1 MGGQC
6 WLNVALMNDQ
16 SMVSHRDWSEPLTV
30 QNSRTL
36 AWDGLSVLVKANFDV
51 MKLVAV
57 GSMVVGEDFLLLLL

>member
-6 WLNVALMNDQ
+6 RLNVALMNDQ

-30 QNSRTL
+30 QNSRRL

-51 MKLVAV
+51 MNWWR
-57 GSMVVGEDFLLLLL
+57 